1 MPEEL
6 LVSIFDIR
14 KLGVGT
20 AIKVIPIEGQAHVG
34 IVTAFNDT
42 QIEVSSYDN
51 EGFPTSCVI
60 DTVQLLEEVV
70 RIEVINLEDNAQ

>member
-6 LVSIFDIR
+6 LVSIFDIK

-20 AIKVIPIEGQAHVG
+20 PVKVIPIEGQATIG

-42 QIEVSSYDN
+42 QIEVSSYDS
-51 EGFPTSCVI
+51 EGFPTSCTI
-60 DTVQLLEEVV
+60 DAVQLLEEVV
-70 RIEVINLEDNAQ
+70 RIEVLECA

>member
-1 MPEEL
+1 MPEDL
-6 LVSIFDIR
+6 LVSIFDVR
-14 KLGVGT
+14 KLAVGT
-20 AIKVIPIEGQAHVG
+20 PVKVIPIKGQATIG

-42 QIEVSSYDN
+42 QIEVSSYDG

-70 RIEVINLEDNAQ
+70 RIEVLSVE